1 MPGPSAVIVH
11 SFIKP
16 TSELITSSLSIAVKG
31 LFKSTFWK
39 KKKKALM
46 LKFSQ
51 TQETESW
58 NFVLCMLKNCWKFYV
73 CP

>member
-31 LFKSTFWK
+31 LFKSTFCK
-39 KKKKALM
+39 KKKKSSHVEI
-46 LKFSQ
+46 FTNSGD
-51 TQETESW
+51 
-58 NFVLCMLKNCWKFYV
+58 
-73 CP
+73 

>member
-51 TQETESW
+51 TQETES
-58 NFVLCMLKNCWKFYV
+58 
-73 CP
+73 